1 MPGIYDILSQPFVT
15 LFVVI
20 ALGLWLG
27 SLQVRSI
34 SLGSAGVLFAG
45 LIVGHLRRSLP
56 DTIVNAHPSV
66 LALPSTLTELGL
78 LLFVYAVGLHA
89 GPRFVPMFRSRVKAY
104 LLIGL
109 GSIGS
114 AAFTAVALGNVLN
127 LSPALTAGLFTGGL
141 TNTPALAAGRDVVS
155 RLAPSTA
162 AEVSVGHGLAYPFS
176 AILIVVLV
184 QLLPRLTR
192 QSPEHAA
199 RQAAQ
204 EAAERQPRIEK
215 HSFWITNPNI
225 AGCTVA
231 EFHRQGLTRATIS
244 RIKREGVVYPA
255 LPELVLQL
263 HDAVMAVGPE
273 SELAKLQ
280 SILGRS
286 ADDVPMDDTSGR
298 VTSEVAVVSSP
309 AVVDKQLGQILSG
322 AFANVIVTR
331 LRRQGVDL
339 LPDPGLVLE
348 PGDALR
354 LVGNPE
360 VVRRFAEHVGSEQ
373 RRLSETSLL
382 SFAVGLCLGAIVGMI
397 PIPLFGGVQGK
408 LGLGG
413 GAFLVGL
420 LLGHMRRIG
429 PFRVFVP
436 EPVILFARELGLV
449 VFLAGAGLE
458 AGHQFMEVL
467 RIAGI
472 QALFAG
478 AAVTCVAATVSLI
491 LTLRVFR
498 WNVLSAAGT
507 LSGTMTNPP
516 ALNAA
521 TALAQSDA
529 APLAFASIYPV
540 AIIAKIILVQFAFLA
555 ARLWQ

>member
-1 MPGIYDILSQPFVT
+1 LPGLYDILSQPFVT

-20 ALGLWLG
+20 AFGLWLG
-27 SLQVRSI
+27 SLQVRRI

-45 LIVGHLRRSLP
+45 LIIGHLRRSLP
-56 DTIVNAHPSV
+56 ESDIAAHPAV
-66 LALPSTLTELGL
+66 LTMPPTLTELGL
-78 LLFVYAVGLHA
+78 LLFVYAVGLYA
-89 GPRFVPMFRSRVKAY
+89 GPRFVPMFRSRLKAY

-109 GSIGS
+109 GSIG
-114 AAFTAVALGNVLN
+114 AAAATAVALGHVLQ
-127 LSPALTAGLFTGGL
+127 LSPALTTGLFTGAL
-141 TNTPALAAGRDVVS
+141 TNTPALAAGRDVVQ

-162 AEVSVGHGLAYPFS
+162 TEVSVGHGLAYPFS

-184 QLLPRLTR
+184 QILPRLKR
-192 QSPEHAA
+192 QSPEEAA
-199 RQAAQ
+199 HQAAQ
-204 EAAERQPRIEK
+204 EATERQPAIGTRC
-215 HSFWITNPNI
+215 FRLTNPNI
-225 AGCTVA
+225 AGTTVA
-231 EFHRQGLTRATIS
+231 DFHRQGLTRATIS

-255 LPELVLQL
+255 LPEMTLQL
-263 HDAVMAVGPE
+263 HDAVLAVGPE
-273 SELAKLQ
+273 VDLTKLQ
-280 SILGRS
+280 SILGRP
-286 ADDVPMDDTSGR
+286 ADDVSMDDTAGR

-309 AVVDKQLGQILSG
+309 AVVDKQLGQILTG
-322 AFANVIVTR
+322 AFADVIVTR
-331 LRRQGVDL
+331 VRRQGVEL
-339 LPDPGLVLE
+339 LPDPALVLE

-354 LVGNPE
+354 LVGNPQ
-360 VVRRFAEHVGSEQ
+360 VVGRFAEHVGSEQ

-382 SFAVGLCLGAIVGMI
+382 SFAVGVCLGAILGMI
-397 PIPLFGGVQGK
+397 PIPLFGGVHGK

-413 GAFLVGL
+413 GAFIVGL
-420 LLGHMRRIG
+420 MIGHARHVG
-429 PFRVFVP
+429 PFRIFVP

-458 AGHQFMEVL
+458 AGHQFMGVL
-467 RIAGI
+467 RIAGA
-472 QALFAG
+472 QALLAG
-478 AAVTCVAATVSLI
+478 AVITCVAALVSLI
-491 LTLRVFR
+491 ITQRVLK
-498 WNVLSAAGT
+498 WNVLAGAGT

>member
-1 MPGIYDILSQPFVT
+1 VPSVYDIFSQPFVV
-15 LFVVI
+15 LFAVI
-20 ALGLWLG
+20 ALGLWFG
-27 SLQVRSI
+27 SLQVRGI

-45 LIVGHLRRSLP
+45 LIVGHVRQSIP
-56 DTIVNAHPSV
+56 DGVVASHPNV
-66 LALPSTLTELGL
+66 LALPPTLTELGL

-109 GSIGS
+109 GSVGS
-114 AAFTAVALGNVLN
+114 AAVTAVALGHLFHF
-127 LSPALTAGLFTGGL
+127 SPALTTGLFTGAL
-141 TNTPALAAGRDVVS
+141 TNTPALAAGRDVVQ
-155 RLAPSTA
+155 RLAPSSA

-184 QLLPRLTR
+184 QLLPRLVR
-192 QSPEHAA
+192 QSP
-199 RQAAQ
+199 Q
-204 EAAERQPRIEK
+204 EAAQQAAREASERQPHIRTRC
-215 HSFWITNPNI
+215 FWISNPNI
-225 AGCTVA
+225 AGSTVA
-231 EFHRQGLTRATIS
+231 DFHRQGLTRATIS

-255 LPELVLQL
+255 LPEMDLQL
-263 HDAVMAVGPE
+263 HDAVLAVGPE
-273 SELAKLQ
+273 PDLNKLT
-280 SILGRS
+280 SILGRP
-286 ADDVPMDDTSGR
+286 ADDVTMEDTSGR

-309 AVVDKQLGQILSG
+309 AVVDHQLGQVLTG
-322 AFANVIVTR
+322 AFADVIVTR
-331 LRRQGVDL
+331 VRRQGVDL
-339 LPDPGLVLE
+339 LPDPALVLE
-348 PGDALR
+348 PTDALR
-354 LVGNPE
+354 VVGNPE

-382 SFAVGLCLGAIVGMI
+382 SFAVGVCLGAVVGMI

-413 GAFLVGL
+413 GAFIVGL
-420 LLGHMRRIG
+420 LLGHARRIG
-429 PFRVFVP
+429 PFRIFVP

-458 AGHQFMEVL
+458 AGRQFLHVL
-467 RIAGI
+467 QIAGA
-472 QALFAG
+472 QALLAG
-478 AAVTCVAATVSLI
+478 AVVTCVASVVTLL
-491 LTLRVFR
+491 LTHRVLR
-498 WNVLSAAGT
+498 WNVLASAGT

-521 TALAQSDA
+521 TALAHSDA

-540 AIIAKIILVQFAFLA
+540 AIIAKIILVQFAFLT

>member
-1 MPGIYDILSQPFVT
+1 MPGLYDILSQPFVT

-27 SLQVRSI
+27 SLQIRGV

-45 LIVGHLRRSLP
+45 LVVGHMRQSVPEDVLSARPAVLSLP
-56 DTIVNAHPSV
+56 P
-66 LALPSTLTELGL
+66 TLTELGL

-104 LLIGL
+104 LMIGL
-109 GSIGS
+109 GSIG
-114 AAFTAVALGNVLN
+114 AGAVTAVVLGHLLK
-127 LSPALTAGLFTGGL
+127 LSPSLTAGLFTGAL
-141 TNTPALAAGRDVVS
+141 TNTPALAAGRDVVQ
-155 RLAPSTA
+155 RLAPSSA

-176 AILIVVLV
+176 AIVIVVLV
-184 QLLPRLTR
+184 QLLPRLVR
-192 QSPEHAA
+192 QSPEDAARHAA
-199 RQAAQ
+199 R
-204 EAAERQPRIEK
+204 EASERQPAIQSR
-215 HSFWITNPNI
+215 SFWITNPNI
-225 AGCTVA
+225 AGSSVA

-255 LPELVLQL
+255 LPEMALEL
-263 HDAVMAVGPE
+263 HDAVLAVGPE
-273 SELAKLQ
+273 TELAKLQ

-286 ADDVPMDDTSGR
+286 ADDVSMEDASGR

-309 AVVDKQLGQILSG
+309 SVVDRPLGQALTG
-322 AFANVIVTR
+322 AFADVIVTR
-331 LRRQGVDL
+331 VRRQGIEL
-339 LPDPGLVLE
+339 LPDPALVLE

-354 LVGNPE
+354 VVGNPE
-360 VVRRFAEHVGSEQ
+360 VVRRFGEYVGSEQ

-382 SFAVGLCLGAIVGMI
+382 SFAVGVCLGAVIGMI

-413 GAFLVGL
+413 GAFIVGL
-420 LLGHMRRIG
+420 LLGHARRLG

-436 EPVILFARELGLV
+436 EPVILFAREIGLV
-449 VFLAGAGLE
+449 IFLAGAGLE
-458 AGHQFMEVL
+458 AGRQFMEVL

-472 QALFAG
+472 QALLAG
-478 AAVTCVAATVSLI
+478 AAVTCVTALVTLA
-491 LTLRVFR
+491 LTHRAFR
-498 WNVLSAAGT
+498 WNVLASAGT

-521 TALAQSDA
+521 TSLAHSDA

-540 AIIAKIILVQFAFLA
+540 AIIAKIILVQFTFLA